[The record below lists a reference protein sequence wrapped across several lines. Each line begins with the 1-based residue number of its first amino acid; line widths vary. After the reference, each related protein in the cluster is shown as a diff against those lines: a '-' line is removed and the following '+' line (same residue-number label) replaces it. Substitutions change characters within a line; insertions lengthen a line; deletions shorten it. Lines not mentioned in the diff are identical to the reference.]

1 VATLYRE
8 GASEI
13 GRILRAPQEES
24 MLEIGEFSRLTGV
37 SYRLLRLYDE
47 IGLLKPSATDSGYR
61 YYGAEQLGRLNRIL
75 LRRDLG
81 FSLDEIARG

>member
-1 VATLYRE
+1 L
-8 GASEI
+8 
-13 GRILRAPQEES
+13 ES

-47 IGLLKPSATDSGYR
+47 IGLLKPFATDSGYR
-61 YYGAEQLGRLNRIL
+61 GYGAEQLGRLNRIL
-75 LRRDLG
+75 VLRDLG